1 MSEKMNKQFEELV
14 STESEKYS
22 NVDDTKTKMC
32 D

>member
-1 MSEKMNKQFEELV
+1 MNEQFEELV

-32 D
+32 DKS

>member
-1 MSEKMNKQFEELV
+1 MSEKMNEQFEELV